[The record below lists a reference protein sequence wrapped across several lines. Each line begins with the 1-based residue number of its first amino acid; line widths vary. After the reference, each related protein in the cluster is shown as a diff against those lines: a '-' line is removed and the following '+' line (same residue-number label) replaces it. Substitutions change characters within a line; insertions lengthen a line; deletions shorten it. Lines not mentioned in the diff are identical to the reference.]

1 MLQNAPD
8 PIQKKGENGKW
19 RSEKEGDIEG
29 GERERGLV
37 RAGKRKAVCQG
48 ASKPVKKV
56 LEKPVTFWP
65 AWKASLQ
72 RKGKRGKSEGPSLA
86 VLLLFRFWVDRS
98 ISAAKETPVTRRS
111 VHDVSLTI
119 HLYAGKWGS
128 LLLWWIVSLPLSPR
142 FYIYG

>member
-65 AWKASLQ
+65 A
-72 RKGKRGKSEGPSLA
+72 
-86 VLLLFRFWVDRS
+86 
-98 ISAAKETPVTRRS
+98 
-111 VHDVSLTI
+111 
-119 HLYAGKWGS
+119 
-128 LLLWWIVSLPLSPR
+128 
-142 FYIYG
+142 

>member
-29 GERERGLV
+29 GERER
-37 RAGKRKAVCQG
+37 AGKRKAVCQG

-65 AWKASLQ
+65 A
-72 RKGKRGKSEGPSLA
+72 
-86 VLLLFRFWVDRS
+86 
-98 ISAAKETPVTRRS
+98 
-111 VHDVSLTI
+111 
-119 HLYAGKWGS
+119 
-128 LLLWWIVSLPLSPR
+128 
-142 FYIYG
+142 

>member
-19 RSEKEGDIEG
+19 RSEKEEDIEG

-65 AWKASLQ
+65 A
-72 RKGKRGKSEGPSLA
+72 
-86 VLLLFRFWVDRS
+86 
-98 ISAAKETPVTRRS
+98 
-111 VHDVSLTI
+111 
-119 HLYAGKWGS
+119 
-128 LLLWWIVSLPLSPR
+128 
-142 FYIYG
+142 